1 MLLPNP
7 LAAIKYLRRMSGC
20 PLLSPPLGASLKS
33 GWKELRALPLLLL
46 ALPTIAAPAS
56 AERSECRWADTPP
69 VIDGK
74 LDDAVWAKAQVVE
87 NFRAMWLPE
96 ARRKPPTA
104 TRARLLWDREYLY
117 FSADMEDTDV
127 FANITQQDAA
137 IWSNDVF
144 ELFFKPA
151 LDKPGYYEFEVNA
164 GNGKLDMFLPS
175 RGAGGYSRF
184 KSDREFHIDS
194 AVSVRGTLNNFAD
207 QDRGWTVEGRIPWR
221 DFLPTGGRPA
231 PGETWQHSLC
241 RYDYSAGFADPALS
255 TNTDLSEPSFHHYED
270 YVPLTFIGPAPAGRA
285 ATPRVPWEASRLV
298 GSPEPAPR
306 FHDAPAFAQLQVK
319 QPLVIVQEPGRASYL
334 LVECNGYASV
344 RNARIGRVA
353 DDPAV
358 TQPDLLLELEE
369 SVYDVC
375 FHPKFAENGYLYLG
389 TNGRF
394 GPGKEDF
401 NSRVVRYTMNKAGRI
416 DPASRLVVIEWK
428 SHGHNGGAL
437 TFGQDG
443 MLYTTSGDGT
453 SDSDGWSSGQ
463 DLTRLLAK
471 VLRLDVDHPEA
482 GRAYRVPPDNPF
494 ISTPGA
500 RPETWAYG
508 FRNPWRITLDRKTG
522 ELWVGENGQDVWE
535 YARIVK
541 RGENYGWPIMEGSH
555 PFHQHRTRG
564 PTPFT
569 APHIE
574 HAHTDFRSLTG
585 GIVYYGKKFPELVG
599 RYIYGD
605 HSTGQIWAAKTQ
617 GGKLLEKTRIA
628 DTTLGITAFCESPA
642 GDILVVDYLGN
653 AIRQLVPGIPAAPV
667 AAFPAKLSET
677 GLFTDTA
684 ALTRHPALIP
694 YAVNV
699 NGWHDGATSERA
711 IALPGLERMEVK
723 DQGGWNLP
731 DGAAIVQT
739 LTLKDRRMETRVL
752 LRQQGEWAGYSYA
765 WNDAQTDATLVPSA
779 GEDRKLAN
787 GQSWRIPGQQEC
799 MLCHSRAVN
808 FVLGLSTLQ
817 LNRGDQLTRWEHE
830 GLLRVNRGPFEEGEW
845 RRELA
850 AKGGEDKT
858 TLALVQPSSR
868 QRQPPADS
876 PLLPIPADKLPRL
889 TDPTDAAAKLNDRA
903 RSYLHAN
910 CSHCHSRNAGGN
922 SLMQLAIT
930 IPEKEMGLW
939 NETPMH
945 ATFGVPDAKLVV
957 PGLPDRSLLVYR
969 PVLRGAGQMPP
980 VGSNVPDG
988 AGMALLAQ
996 WIAKLPAQPDPS
1008 PLPTQ

>member
-1 MLLPNP
+1 MCRTFLSAPVKCRWRALLTWP
-7 LAAIKYLRRMSGC
+7 LAA
-20 PLLSPPLGASLKS
+20 LGL
-33 GWKELRALPLLLL
+33 GG
-46 ALPTIAAPAS
+46 TAATAAV
-56 AERSECRWADTPP
+56 AERFECRWADRPP
-69 VIDGK
+69 IIDGK
-74 LDDAVWAKAQVVE
+74 LDDAVWRQAQVVE
-87 NFRAMWLPE
+87 NFRASWLPE
-96 ARRKPPTA
+96 GRRKPPTA
-104 TRARLLWDREYLY
+104 TKARLLWDREYLY
-117 FSADMEDTDV
+117 FSADLEDTDV
-127 FANITQQDAA
+127 FANITEQDGA
-137 IWSNDVF
+137 IWTCDVF

-184 KSDREFHIDS
+184 KSDREFHLES
-194 AVSVRGTLNNFAD
+194 AVSVRGTLNNFSD

-221 DFLPTGGRPA
+221 DFLPTGGRPV
-231 PGETWQHSLC
+231 PGETWRHSLC
-241 RYDYSAGFADPALS
+241 RYDYSAGFAEPALS
-255 TNTDLSEPSFHHYED
+255 TNTDLTEPNFHRYED
-270 YVPLTFIGPAPAGRA
+270 YVPLTFIGPAGTSATG
-285 ATPRVPWEASRLV
+285 TPRVPWEGSRLV
-298 GSPEPAPR
+298 GSPEPPPR
-306 FHDAPAFAQLQVK
+306 FQDAPAFAQLQTK
-319 QPLVIVQEPGRASYL
+319 QPLVLVPEPGRASFI
-334 LVECNGYASV
+334 LVECNGYAPI
-344 RNARIGRVA
+344 RNARICRLP
-353 DDPAV
+353 DDAAA

-394 GPGKEDF
+394 GPGKEEF
-401 NSRVVRYTMNKAGRI
+401 NSRVVRYTMDQAGRI
-416 DPASRLVVIEWK
+416 DAASRLVIIEWH
-428 SHGHNGGAL
+428 SQGHNGGAL

-471 VLRLDVDHPEA
+471 VLRLDVDRPEG

-508 FRNPWRITLDRKTG
+508 FRNPWRITLDRQTG

-535 YARIVK
+535 YARIVR

-555 PFHQHRTRG
+555 PFHQHRPRG

-569 APHIE
+569 APLIE
-574 HAHTDFRSLTG
+574 HPHTDFRSLTG

-605 HSTGQIWAAKTQ
+605 HSTGQIWAVQ
-617 GGKLLEKTRIA
+617 QRGGKILEQAMIA

-653 AIRQLVPGIPAAPV
+653 AIRKLVPGIPAA
-667 AAFPAKLSET
+667 AAPFPAKLSDT
-677 GLFTDTA
+677 GLFTNTA
-684 ALTRHPALIP
+684 ALQRHPALIP

-723 DQGGWNLP
+723 DQGGWNFP

-739 LTLKDRRMETRVL
+739 LTLKERRMETRVL
-752 LRQQGEWAGYSYA
+752 LKQQNEWAAYSYA
-765 WNDAQTDATLVPSA
+765 WNEAQTDATLVSSA

-787 GQSWRIPGQQEC
+787 GQTWRIPGKQEC
-799 MLCHSRAVN
+799 MLCHSRAAN

-817 LNRGDQLTRWEHE
+817 LNRGDQLTRWEHY
-830 GLLRVNRGPFEEGEW
+830 GVLRVNRGAHEESEW

-850 AKGGEDKT
+850 AKGREDKAL
-858 TLALVQPSSR
+858 LALVQPSSR
-868 QRQPPADS
+868 QRPSPTDS
-876 PLLPIPADKLPRL
+876 PLLPLAAEKLPRL
-889 TDPTDAAAKLNDRA
+889 TDPADTTAALNDRA

-922 SLMQLAIT
+922 SLMQLAVT

-957 PGLPDRSLLVYR
+957 PGAPDRSLLVYR

-980 VGSNVPDG
+980 VGSNIPDG

-996 WIAKLPAQPDPS
+996 WITQLPAQPAASP
-1008 PLPTQ
+1008 PLPTP